1 MGPKDPHG
9 PGLPS
14 STAGPPDPRPGWR
27 RTLAHAG
34 TPPHDAG
41 MPHLLRGLDTVV
53 WTGLTVL
60 MVITGIA
67 LLGFVFLA
75 AI

>member
-1 MGPKDPHG
+1 M
-9 PGLPS
+9 
-14 STAGPPDPRPGWR
+14 T
-27 RTLAHAG
+27 
-34 TPPHDAG
+34 
-41 MPHLLRGLDTVV
+41 HLLRGLDTVV
-53 WTGLTVL
+53 WTGLTML